1 MFIDIYN
8 EEKAKKVLDEIENK
22 RKTNKYKLVVFGTKR
37 IKTNKV

>member
-1 MFIDIYN
+1 MKKRQ
-8 EEKAKKVLDEIENK
+8 EKVLDEIENK